1 MAYPRLDFGAAHPV
15 APFVARQFPG
25 VPVSDMQQHI
35 RGILLALGEDP
46 DRDGLQKTPERVEK
60 AM

>member
-1 MAYPRLDFGAAHPV
+1 
-15 APFVARQFPG
+15 
-25 VPVSDMQQHI
+25 MQQHI

-60 AM
+60 AMQFLTCQERRRRTNY